1 MEWVAISFLR
11 GSSQVRNGAHVS
23 CIGRRILYHEPADFN
38 SPRTG
43 LFDVFSL
50 ETKMA
55 KQPPVDVLSVVKA
68 GEREQ
73 ASFLF
78 CSLFF
83 FFIVEAERRDFY
95 FAHFR
100 VLRIQI

>member
-1 MEWVAISFLR
+1 
-11 GSSQVRNGAHVS
+11 
-23 CIGRRILYHEPADFN
+23 
-38 SPRTG
+38 
-43 LFDVFSL
+43 
-50 ETKMA
+50 MA
-55 KQPPVDVLSVVKA
+55 KQPLVDVLSVVKA

-83 FFIVEAERRDFY
+83 FFFIVEAERRDFY
-95 FAHFR
+95 FAHFC

>member
-1 MEWVAISFLR
+1 
-11 GSSQVRNGAHVS
+11 
-23 CIGRRILYHEPADFN
+23 
-38 SPRTG
+38 
-43 LFDVFSL
+43 
-50 ETKMA
+50 MA

-95 FAHFR
+95 FAHFC
-100 VLRIQI
+100 VLRVQI